1 MLLRQR
7 DAGRSDPQRLT
18 TVLAVIAFA
27 VTTAVAMVV
36 VGGWH
41 AFSLRAHG
49 ATGDDAVYPTLAAI
63 ASMLLLIPLST
74 LGGAAARLAVA
85 RRDERL
91 ALLRLSGAT
100 SGQVT
105 TLTLLES
112 CSQALLG
119 GLIGMVGYIGLIP
132 VVQLVVFQQRP
143 FTFNELLL
151 PWWAFPLGVVVVVAI
166 ALLSAGAS
174 LRKVTISPLGVAN
187 RINPAPLHWSRVVP
201 LILVVIA
208 FIAAFKIGQVGT
220 MVLAGFFLAGFA
232 FLNLVGPLCLMVIGY
247 IWAARART
255 AHSLIGARRL
265 IDNPKTAW
273 RSVGGVGLATFVAGV
288 SAIAASFATPE
299 AEGTYLADLGTGGL
313 LTLTIAA
320 IVAAVSTGVMQAG
333 RVIDQRRE

>member
-49 ATGDDAVYPTLAAI
+49 ATGDEAVYPTLAAI

-119 GLIGMVGYIGLIP
+119 GLIGRSEERRVGNGCSCG
-132 VVQLVVFQQRP
+132 RWGMC
-143 FTFNELLL
+143 EK
-151 PWWAFPLGVVVVVAI
+151 
-166 ALLSAGAS
+166 
-174 LRKVTISPLGVAN
+174 R
-187 RINPAPLHWSRVVP
+187 RV
-201 LILVVIA
+201 
-208 FIAAFKIGQVGT
+208 
-220 MVLAGFFLAGFA
+220 
-232 FLNLVGPLCLMVIGY
+232 
-247 IWAARART
+247 
-255 AHSLIGARRL
+255 
-265 IDNPKTAW
+265 
-273 RSVGGVGLATFVAGV
+273 
-288 SAIAASFATPE
+288 
-299 AEGTYLADLGTGGL
+299 
-313 LTLTIAA
+313 
-320 IVAAVSTGVMQAG
+320 
-333 RVIDQRRE
+333 